1 MYEINLPDQRTRFYP
16 MVTFFMLLINTFMFG
31 YLLSRASDDVKGYSL
46 IKIGFILGLVSLVFF
61 AVQRYRKILLSY
73 KPEIA
78 FIIMALTWF
87 FLGAFW
93 QGLLM
98 LLVAVMGL
106 ISSRKQVLLISQ
118 EGIQLPGLRAKKIA
132 WADVSN
138 IVIKDAILTIDLK
151 DNRLIQLLL
160 DANDRSRINEE
171 AFNAF
176 CRSKLNY

>member
-16 MVTFFMLLINTFMFG
+16 LVTFFMLLINTFMFG

-61 AVQRYRKILLSY
+61 TVQRYRKILLSY

-118 EGIQLPGLRAKKIA
+118 EGIQLPGLRTKKIA

-151 DNRLIQLLL
+151 DNRLFQLLL
-160 DANDRSRINEE
+160 DVNDRSRIKEDE
-171 AFNAF
+171 FNAF
-176 CRSKLNY
+176 CRSKLHF